1 MKKPGICL
9 NILAVLALGFL
20 AACSPG
26 GSTPG
31 RQNCS
36 YGGVVCVSLNMAKTF
51 AMGDPL
57 PLQIT
62 VTSSKDFS
70 DLSITLDT
78 GSEITLDGPQSWE
91 TFISNPTVEPGVAFW
106 NFSIKAGQTISFNR
120 VLHFP
125 LKEGYFH
132 VIVNV
137 VNTGRII
144 DAIYNFNVMLEKSGG
159 QIFLSNTPI
168 PNRVLQHPTD
178 AVYGPGTPWPTFV
191 IEPTKPWMT
200 ADTSLI
206 TKLAPTQISP
216 LVATATPTMPPY
228 PPPSSPSPSPTSRPY
243 P

>member
-1 MKKPGICL
+1 MKQPGICL

-20 AACSPG
+20 SACSPG
-26 GSTPG
+26 GSSAS
-31 RQNCS
+31 RLHCS
-36 YGGVVCVSLNMAKTF
+36 YGGEVCVNLNMVKSF

-70 DLSITLDT
+70 DLNLSLQT
-78 GSEITLDGPQSWE
+78 GTEITLDGPQSWE
-91 TFISNPTVEPGVAFW
+91 NFISNPTIDRGIAYW
-106 NFSIKAGQTISFNR
+106 NFPIKAGQTISFNR

-125 LKEGYFH
+125 SKEGYFD
-132 VIVNV
+132 VIVEV

-144 DAIYNFNVMLEKSGG
+144 DAVNMFVVMLTQSGG
-159 QIFLSNTPI
+159 QIFLENTPI

-200 ADTSLI
+200 PDTSLI
-206 TKLAPTQISP
+206 TNLAPTQIYP
-216 LVATATPTMPPY
+216 LVATSTPTRPPY
-228 PPPSSPSPSPTSRPY
+228 PPPSSPPPSPTSRPY

>member
-1 MKKPGICL
+1 MKQPVICL

-26 GSTPG
+26 GSSASRP
-31 RQNCS
+31 NCS
-36 YGGVVCVSLNMAKTF
+36 HGGEVCVSLNMAKSF
-51 AMGDPL
+51 AMGEPL

-78 GSEITLDGPQSWE
+78 GTEITLDGPQTWE
-91 TFISNPTVEPGVAFW
+91 NFISNSTIDRGIAW
-106 NFSIKAGQTISFNR
+106 WTFSIKAGQTISFNR

-125 LKEGYFH
+125 SKEGYFF
-132 VIVNV
+132 VLVNV

-144 DAIYNFNVMLEKSGG
+144 DAVDSFNVLLEKSGG
-159 QIFLSNTPI
+159 QVTLPGTPLPPHT
-168 PNRVLQHPTD
+168 PNVTS

-200 ADTSLI
+200 AGPFPWT
-206 TKLAPTQISP
+206 TYAPTQSSP
-216 LVATATPTMPPY
+216 LVATSTPTRPPY
-228 PPPSSPSPSPTSRPY
+228 PPPASPPPSPTSHPY